1 MKQYL
6 LLAASAFLLQGC
18 QTSKEDIKE
27 QPLKMIEQIDF
38 SHVKI
43 NDNFWSPRLSKHV
56 SATLPVCIDQ
66 IENQT
71 GRIRNFEN
79 AAKGAG
85 EHSGIFFDDSDVYKA
100 LEGMAYSLINN
111 PDPELEKKADEWID
125 KFAAAQRPDGY
136 INTFYTLTGLDKR
149 WTNMDKHEMYCA
161 GHMIEAGVAYYQA
174 TGKRKL
180 LDVCIR
186 MADHMMSQFG
196 PGKRHWVPGHEEIEL
211 ALVKLYQTTQEQK
224 YLDFAYW
231 LLEER
236 GHGHG
241 TMGGEEKWDPVYYQ
255 DIIPVRRLTDISGH
269 AVRCMYLYCGMA
281 DVAALKQDTGYIA
294 AMDRLWDDVVLRN
307 MYITGGIGSSRDNE
321 GFTED
326 YDLPNRDAYCET
338 CASVGMVLWNQ
349 RMNQFTGDSKYIDVL
364 ERSMYNGAL
373 AGISLTGDR
382 FFYVNPLES
391 KGDHHRQEWYGC
403 ACCPS
408 QLSRFLPSIGSYI
421 YATSEN
427 ALWVNLYIG
436 NTTQAAIDGTEIT
449 IQQETDYP
457 WDGSVKLTV
466 SPQKA
471 IQKEIRLR
479 IPGWCQ
485 NYTLSVNGE
494 QLDAP
499 QEKGY
504 AVINDWQSGDVITLD
519 MDMPVEVVAADP
531 LVKENLG
538 KRAIQRGPLVYCM
551 EEVDNPSHFDQTEL
565 NSNSVFQTSFNSN
578 LLNGVEIIQANNG
591 QQSTTFIPYYAWDNR
606 KPGKMKVWV
615 DYKEEE

>member
-1 MKQYL
+1 M
-6 LLAASAFLLQGC
+6 
-18 QTSKEDIKE
+18 
-27 QPLKMIEQIDF
+27 
-38 SHVKI
+38 
-43 NDNFWSPRLSKHV
+43 
-56 SATLPVCIDQ
+56 
-66 IENQT
+66 
-71 GRIRNFEN
+71 
-79 AAKGAG
+79 
-85 EHSGIFFDDSDVYKA
+85 
-100 LEGMAYSLINN
+100 
-111 PDPELEKKADEWID
+111 
-125 KFAAAQRPDGY
+125 
-136 INTFYTLTGLDKR
+136 
-149 WTNMDKHEMYCA
+149 
-161 GHMIEAGVAYYQA
+161 
-174 TGKRKL
+174 
-180 LDVCIR
+180 
-186 MADHMMSQFG
+186 
-196 PGKRHWVPGHEEIEL
+196 
-211 ALVKLYQTTQEQK
+211 
-224 YLDFAYW
+224 
-231 LLEER
+231 
-236 GHGHG
+236 
-241 TMGGEEKWDPVYYQ
+241 
-255 DIIPVRRLTDISGH
+255 
-269 AVRCMYLYCGMA
+269 
-281 DVAALKQDTGYIA
+281 
-294 AMDRLWDDVVLRN
+294 
-307 MYITGGIGSSRDNE
+307 
-321 GFTED
+321 
-326 YDLPNRDAYCET
+326 
-338 CASVGMVLWNQ
+338 
-349 RMNQFTGDSKYIDVL
+349 
-364 ERSMYNGAL
+364 
-373 AGISLTGDR
+373 TGDR